1 MFIIVEVLFFLRF
14 NSIYKY
20 LLSNYNKAIKM
31 KKELS
36 QFAIGLAIFGIAAAF
51 LSIQFGVLDL
61 WATSTNPANVVANV
75 VVGNVIYI
83 SISPNTLNFGN
94 LNPNSINYFPNNNI
108 ISTNIIDADN
118 GGNLAANIL
127 ISGGNWNY
135 GAYSFGVSNTFWSAT
150 SPGTVNTALTNTL
163 ADTNI
168 LIPQPN
174 IIYPNKQNTV
184 YFVEVNIPAGTP
196 PGNYL
201 QYVTF
206 ENKNQGASA
215 YSVPI
220 NAIFSANVQGV
231 CYISLNTLT
240 INFGTVVASA
250 NVPTQFGVTD
260 SDNGGNVAAN
270 MLVYGSDW
278 VGPTTTFGGS
288 NTLWNPT
295 PLAIYGGNALTTN
308 SLSPQNT
315 GIVIPAPTQSTQ
327 LTSNYIYFGL
337 GVPGG
342 APSGTYTQNIIIE
355 NSC

>member
-1 MFIIVEVLFFLRF
+1 
-14 NSIYKY
+14 
-20 LLSNYNKAIKM
+20 M

-36 QFAIGLAIFGIAAAF
+36 QFAVGLAIFGVAAAF

-61 WATSTNPANVVANV
+61 WASSYSANAVANV
-75 VVGNVIYI
+75 VVGNVIYV
-83 SISPNTLNFGN
+83 SISPNTLNFGS
-94 LNPNSINYFPNNNI
+94 LNPNNIYYFTIP
-108 ISTNIIDADN
+108 NIIDTDN
-118 GGNLAANIL
+118 GGNLAANIFL
-127 ISGGNWNY
+127 SGGNWNY
-135 GAYSFGVSNTFWSAT
+135 GANSFGVSNTFWSAA
-150 SPGTVNTALTNTL
+150 SPGTANTALTNTL
-163 ADTNI
+163 TDTNI

-174 IIYPNKQNTV
+174 IIVSSTQNTV
-184 YFVEVNIPAGTP
+184 YFVEVNIPAGTA

-201 QYVTF
+201 QNVTF
-206 ENKNQGASA
+206 ENKNQAASVN
-215 YSVPI
+215 SVPI

-270 MLVYGSDW
+270 MLVYGGNW
-278 VGPTTTFGGS
+278 VGPTTFGVG

-295 PLAIYGGNALTTN
+295 SSNSYIGTALT
-308 SLSPQNT
+308 LSTGNTIT
-315 GIVIPAPTQSTQ
+315 GIVIPAPTQSSPS
-327 LTSNYIYFGL
+327 TSNSIYFGL

>member
-1 MFIIVEVLFFLRF
+1 LHFD
-14 NSIYKY
+14 SIYKY

-61 WATSTNPANVVANV
+61 WATSGPANVVANV

-94 LNPNSINYFPNNNI
+94 LNPNSINNFPNNNI
-108 ISTNIIDADN
+108 ISTNILDADN
-118 GGNLAANIL
+118 GGNLAANIF

-135 GAYSFGVSNTFWSAT
+135 GTNSFGVSNTFWSAT
-150 SPGTVNTALTNTL
+150 PTSTSNTALTNTL
-163 ADTNI
+163 TDTTI

-174 IIYPNKQNTV
+174 IIYPSTQNTV
-184 YFVEVNIPAGTP
+184 YFVEINIPAGTP

-201 QYVTF
+201 QNVTF
-206 ENKNQGASA
+206 ENENLAANQVVN
-215 YSVPI
+215 SVPI
-220 NAIFSANVQGV
+220 NAILSANVQGV
-231 CYISLNTLT
+231 CYISLSTNT

-278 VGPTTTFGGS
+278 VGPTTFGGS
-288 NTLWNPT
+288 NTSWNPT
-295 PLAIYGGNALTTN
+295 SLAIYGGNALTTN

-315 GIVIPAPTQSTQ
+315 GIVIPAPTQNSPS
-327 LTSNYIYFGL
+327 TSNNIYFGL
-337 GVPGG
+337 RVPGG

>member
-1 MFIIVEVLFFLRF
+1 
-14 NSIYKY
+14 
-20 LLSNYNKAIKM
+20 M

-61 WATSTNPANVVANV
+61 WATSGPANVVANV
-75 VVGNVIYI
+75 VVGNVVYI

-127 ISGGNWNY
+127 LSGGNWNY
-135 GAYSFGVSNTFWSAT
+135 AANSFGVSNTFWSAT
-150 SPGTVNTALTNTL
+150 PTSTSNTALTNTL
-163 ADTNI
+163 TNTNI

-174 IIYPNKQNTV
+174 IINPNTQNTV

-201 QYVTF
+201 QSVTF
-206 ENKNQGASA
+206 ENENLAANQVVNSA
-215 YSVPI
+215 PI
-220 NAIFSANVQGV
+220 NAILSANVQGV

-270 MLVYGSDW
+270 MLVYGGNW
-278 VGPTTTFGGS
+278 VGPATFGVG

-295 PLAIYGGNALTTN
+295 SSNSYIGNVLT
-308 SLSPQNT
+308 LSAVNT
-315 GIVIPAPTQSTQ
+315 GIVIPAPTQSSPS
-327 LTSNYIYFGL
+327 TSNDIYFGL

>member
-1 MFIIVEVLFFLRF
+1 
-14 NSIYKY
+14 
-20 LLSNYNKAIKM
+20 M

-94 LNPNSINYFPNNNI
+94 LYPNSINYFTIP
-108 ISTNIIDADN
+108 NIIDTDN
-118 GGNLAANIL
+118 GGNLAANIFL
-127 ISGGNWNY
+127 SGGNWNY
-135 GAYSFGVSNTFWSAT
+135 GANSFGVSNTFWSAT
-150 SPGTVNTALTNTL
+150 PGTSNTALTNTL

-174 IIYPNKQNTV
+174 IIAPSTQNTV
-184 YFVEVNIPAGTP
+184 YFVEVNIPVGTP

-201 QYVTF
+201 QNVTF
-206 ENKNQGASA
+206 ENKNQAAGAN
-215 YSVPI
+215 SVPI

-231 CYISLNTLT
+231 CYISLNTNT

-250 NVPTQFGVTD
+250 NVPTNSVVTD
-260 SDNGGNVAAN
+260 SDNGGNTAAN
-270 MLVYGSDW
+270 ILVYGGNW
-278 VGPTTTFGGS
+278 IGPATFGVG

-295 PLAIYGGNALTTN
+295 SSTSYIGNALT
-308 SLSPQNT
+308 LSAVDT
-315 GIVIPAPTQSTQ
+315 GIVIPAPTQSTST
-327 LTSNYIYFGL
+327 TSNSIYFGL